1 MFNVIVAIFSLA
13 IGLLIYKLYLE
24 HKMTMKRKE
33 IASKLSIDIIPGNLF
48 DPEIMIK
55 SGHCKVKGK
64 DTIIIDNL
72 LSSQEQ
78 SEVIIQTLKKFDL
91 ESIYLPPWIRG
102 RLESENSI

>member
-1 MFNVIVAIFSLA
+1 MFNVIVVIFSLA

-55 SGHCKVKGK
+55 KRNAKRC
-64 DTIIIDNL
+64 
-72 LSSQEQ
+72 
-78 SEVIIQTLKKFDL
+78 
-91 ESIYLPPWIRG
+91 
-102 RLESENSI
+102 

>member
-1 MFNVIVAIFSLA
+1 MDSISQLESL
-13 IGLLIYKLYLE
+13 K
-24 HKMTMKRKE
+24 K
-33 IASKLSIDIIPGNLF
+33 IAAELSIDIIPGNLF

-55 SGHCKVKGK
+55 SGYCKVKGK

-78 SEVIIQTLKKFDL
+78 SEVIIQALKKFNI
-91 ESIYLPPWIRG
+91 ESIYLPPRIRE

>member
-1 MFNVIVAIFSLA
+1 MDSISQLESL
-13 IGLLIYKLYLE
+13 K
-24 HKMTMKRKE
+24 K
-33 IASKLSIDIIPGNLF
+33 IATELSIDIIPGNLF

-78 SEVIIQTLKKFDL
+78 SEVIIQALKKFNI
-91 ESIYLPPWIRG
+91 ESIYLPPWIRE
-102 RLESENSI
+102 RLEPENYI

>member
-1 MFNVIVAIFSLA
+1 MDSISQ
-13 IGLLIYKLYLE
+13 LE
-24 HKMTMKRKE
+24 DLKE
-33 IASKLSIDIIPGNLF
+33 IASKLSIDVIPGNLF

-55 SGHCKVKGK
+55 SGHCKVKGR

-78 SEVIIQTLKKFDL
+78 SEVIIQALKKFDL
-91 ESIYLPPWIRG
+91 ESIYLPPWIRE

>member
-1 MFNVIVAIFSLA
+1 MDSISQLESL
-13 IGLLIYKLYLE
+13 K
-24 HKMTMKRKE
+24 K
-33 IASKLSIDIIPGNLF
+33 IATELSIDIIPGNLF

-78 SEVIIQTLKKFDL
+78 IEVIIQALKKFNI
-91 ESIYLPPWIRG
+91 ESIYLPPWIRE
-102 RLESENSI
+102 RLEPENSI

>member
-1 MFNVIVAIFSLA
+1 MDSISQLESLKKITA
-13 IGLLIYKLYLE
+13 Q
-24 HKMTMKRKE
+24 
-33 IASKLSIDIIPGNLF
+33 LSIDIISCNLF

>member
-1 MFNVIVAIFSLA
+1 MDSISQ
-13 IGLLIYKLYLE
+13 LE
-24 HKMTMKRKE
+24 ALKE

-55 SGHCKVKGK
+55 SGHCKVKGR

-78 SEVIIQTLKKFDL
+78 SEVIIQALKKFDL

>member
-1 MFNVIVAIFSLA
+1 MDSISQ
-13 IGLLIYKLYLE
+13 LE
-24 HKMTMKRKE
+24 DLKE
-33 IASKLSIDIIPGNLF
+33 IASKLSIDIISGNLF

-55 SGHCKVKGK
+55 SGHCKVKGR

-78 SEVIIQTLKKFDL
+78 SEIIIQTLKKFDL

>member
-1 MFNVIVAIFSLA
+1 
-13 IGLLIYKLYLE
+13 
-24 HKMTMKRKE
+24 
-33 IASKLSIDIIPGNLF
+33 
-48 DPEIMIK
+48 MIK
-55 SGHCKVKGK
+55 SGHCKVKGR
-64 DTIIIDNL
+64 DTIIIDSL

>member
-1 MFNVIVAIFSLA
+1 MDSISQ
-13 IGLLIYKLYLE
+13 LE
-24 HKMTMKRKE
+24 DLKE
-33 IASKLSIDIIPGNLF
+33 IASKLSIDIIPSNLF

>member
-1 MFNVIVAIFSLA
+1 MDSISQ
-13 IGLLIYKLYLE
+13 LE
-24 HKMTMKRKE
+24 SIKK
-33 IASKLSIDIIPGNLF
+33 IATELSIDIIPGNLF

-78 SEVIIQTLKKFDL
+78 SEVIIQALKKFNI
-91 ESIYLPPWIRG
+91 ESIYLPPWIRE
-102 RLESENSI
+102 RLEPENSI

>member
-1 MFNVIVAIFSLA
+1 MDSISQLESL
-13 IGLLIYKLYLE
+13 K
-24 HKMTMKRKE
+24 T
-33 IASKLSIDIIPGNLF
+33 IATELSIDIIPGNLF

-78 SEVIIQTLKKFDL
+78 SEVIIQALKKFNI
-91 ESIYLPPWIRG
+91 ESIYLPPWIRE